1 MRPHGKTQVEG
12 QLKDGRLRTSSGA
25 SAFLF
30 VWSASCSCI
39 QLPQNPSPTSRCRPN
54 PRSPEVGDSAGLK
67 LPPCVLAKIFDGA
80 ITTWDHQEISSV
92 VDGSG
97 WSASVENGKRCRGAF
112 SRSVHRRR
120 EPQAGERR
128 NGAERSHCEGGEE
141 GDSAGTA
148 EKTKRAEKTKTMGE
162 GSFSMFF

>member
-1 MRPHGKTQVEG
+1 M
-12 QLKDGRLRTSSGA
+12 
-25 SAFLF
+25 
-30 VWSASCSCI
+30 
-39 QLPQNPSPTSRCRPN
+39 
-54 PRSPEVGDSAGLK
+54 GDSAGLK